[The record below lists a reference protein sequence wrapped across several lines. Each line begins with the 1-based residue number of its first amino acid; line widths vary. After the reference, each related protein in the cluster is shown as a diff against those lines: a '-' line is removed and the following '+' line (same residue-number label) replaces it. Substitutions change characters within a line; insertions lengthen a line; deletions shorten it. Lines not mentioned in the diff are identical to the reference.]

1 MRDTHPMSDFLEGA
15 GHRPY
20 RELVQKYLRSG
31 STGELHQA
39 SLLEITNL
47 PEAAQDGA
55 TYYIDATNARFG
67 YDQGFWATAS
77 CQDAFEAIIK
87 IAIAVLPLE
96 DRITSVESSLRPE
109 NQELAFALFQIPT
122 LSFAYSASTQRS
134 QRKFMGIRKGLF
146 G

>member
-1 MRDTHPMSDFLEGA
+1 MSHFLQEA
-15 GHRPY
+15 GHRQY
-20 RELVQKYLRSG
+20 RELIQKHFRRQ
-31 STGELHQA
+31 STAKLQA
-39 SLLEITNL
+39 ASIWEITNL
-47 PEAAQDGA
+47 PGVDQDEGMA
-55 TYYIDATNARFG
+55 YIDATNARFG
-67 YDQGFWATAS
+67 YDRDFWATAS
-77 CQDAFEAIIK
+77 CHDAFEAIIE

-122 LSFAYSASTQRS
+122 LSFAYSASTQRT